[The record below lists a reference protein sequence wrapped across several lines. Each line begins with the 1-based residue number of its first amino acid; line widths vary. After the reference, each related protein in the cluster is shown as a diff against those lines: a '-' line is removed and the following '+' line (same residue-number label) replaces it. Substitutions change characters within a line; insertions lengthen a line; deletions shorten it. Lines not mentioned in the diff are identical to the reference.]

1 MDWQCFYNA
10 KKGAMFSR
18 DNRWTNAAKMGQ
30 EEWYKLNVRP
40 ALDSEVRN
48 RLAPAKTEKPV

>member
-1 MDWQCFYNA
+1 
-10 KKGAMFSR
+10 MFSR

-30 EEWYKLNVRP
+30 EEWYKMYVRP
-40 ALDSEVRN
+40 ALHSEVRN